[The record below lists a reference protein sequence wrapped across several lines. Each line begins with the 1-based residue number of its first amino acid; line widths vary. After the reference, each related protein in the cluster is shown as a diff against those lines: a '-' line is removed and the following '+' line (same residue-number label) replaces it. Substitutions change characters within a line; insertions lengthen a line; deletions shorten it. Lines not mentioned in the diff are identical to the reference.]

1 MQSFFRQPSTMFL
14 SSYTYTHTCVVKVVG
29 ALDLRA
35 ALGDGLGGLEV
46 GHLDLH
52 GLAQGSAGAD
62 DDVARLQVQV
72 DLEIEKR
79 MLRGGRGR
87 GISRGLTLSTRCTV
101 ISPIPGLCESAA
113 HV

>member
-1 MQSFFRQPSTMFL
+1 M
-14 SSYTYTHTCVVKVVG
+14 HTCVVKVVG

-52 GLAQGSAGAD
+52 GLAQRSAGAD

-72 DLEIEKR
+72 DLDISEKR
-79 MLRGGRGR
+79 RRSDVEMRGR
-87 GISRGLTLSTRCTV
+87 RI
-101 ISPIPGLCESAA
+101 
-113 HV
+113 

>member
-1 MQSFFRQPSTMFL
+1 MQSCFTQPSTMFL

-52 GLAQGSAGAD
+52 GLAQRSAGAD

-72 DLEIEKR
+72 DLDISEKR
-79 MLRGGRGR
+79 RRSDVEMRGR
-87 GISRGLTLSTRCTV
+87 RI
-101 ISPIPGLCESAA
+101 
-113 HV
+113 